1 MKMIDFDAVLC
12 VAPKHKNLALRAVRS
27 LEIFSSARNIFI
39 ITSSKNFSFFK
50 ENILSNEKIKLLDE
64 DLLIENISLSYIKE
78 YLNKRINSDIKS
90 GWYFQQFL
98 KMAASN
104 LSYISEH
111 YLIWDSDTVL
121 LRPLEFFDELGRV
134 CINPNTE
141 NHLPYFKVLK
151 KLLGIE
157 KQVDYSFISEHL
169 IVNKKYMNDL
179 ISSIKNNSNQ
189 GNGNISWVEII
200 LDAIDD
206 EDLNGSGF
214 SEFEIYGN
222 YIAKYFS
229 NSFLPRPLSSIRTGT
244 EIYGVNP
251 NKHDLYKLMQS
262 GYFLVSFE
270 DWHYASPK
278 RVALNKLISCSSFWL
293 TNIFDKKN
301 KSLNYAK
308 VICK

>member
-1 MKMIDFDAVLC
+1 
-12 VAPKHKNLALRAVRS
+12 
-27 LEIFSSARNIFI
+27 
-39 ITSSKNFSFFK
+39 
-50 ENILSNEKIKLLDE
+50 
-64 DLLIENISLSYIKE
+64 
-78 YLNKRINSDIKS
+78 
-90 GWYFQQFL
+90 
-98 KMAASN
+98 
-104 LSYISEH
+104 
-111 YLIWDSDTVL
+111 
-121 LRPLEFFDELGRV
+121 
-134 CINPNTE
+134 
-141 NHLPYFKVLK
+141 
-151 KLLGIE
+151 
-157 KQVDYSFISEHL
+157 
-169 IVNKKYMNDL
+169 MNDL